1 MTFIEVIIGLLV
13 VAVLFFILLFANDLA
28 DMNIDKRDFEDD

>member
-1 MTFIEVIIGLLV
+1 MTFIGVIIGLLA
-13 VAVLFFILLFANDLA
+13 VAVLFVILLFADDLS

>member
-13 VAVLFFILLFANDLA
+13 VAVLFIILLFANDLA
-28 DMNIDKRDFEDD
+28 DMNIDKRDLEDD